1 MDPLAIS
8 GIIVFAV
15 LGLIGVAYI
24 NHALENAKLERA
36 RKVAEGNDR
45 IRRIDYIQ
53 ADLPH
58 SYLQKGLLTFLL
70 PEKLFTLN
78 QMLPFVPK
86 EQQPN
91 VQKRIE
97 LTREEM
103 AAPSPPPTQPV
114 PITNEAQASE
124 IKNLLQ
130 DAHRVLVTGAK
141 AGRISK
147 NDAKKHN
154 ALLKHLLVV
163 TGYDALRNMAAQA
176 RRDGK
181 IKLALHHYMRASA
194 DLTKNNDSN
203 QYTEQIQKLRALIKH
218 LQEEEERSRMTDE
231 QRAQADQDN
240 ELSQKLD
247 EASSPEDEWKK
258 KNVYD

>member
-1 MDPLAIS
+1 MDPLFIS

-45 IRRIDYIQ
+45 VRRIDYML
-53 ADLPH
+53 ADLPTH
-58 SYLQKGLLTFLL
+58 YLQKGLLTFLL
-70 PEKLFTLN
+70 SEKLFTLK
-78 QMLPFVPK
+78 QMLPYAPK
-86 EQQPN
+86 DQQIN

-97 LTREEM
+97 LTQEEM
-103 AAPSPPPTQPV
+103 EAPPAPATTPLQISSESQAA
-114 PITNEAQASE
+114 E
-124 IKNLLQ
+124 IQSLLQ

-141 AGRISK
+141 AGRVSK
-147 NDAKKHN
+147 ADAKKYN

-163 TGYDALRNMAAQA
+163 TSYDAFRNMATQA
-176 RRDGK
+176 RREGK

-194 DLTKNNDSN
+194 DLTKNNDNN
-203 QYTEQIQKLRALIKH
+203 QYTEQIQKLRTLIKH
-218 LQEEEERSRMTDE
+218 LQEEEERSRNKGKAQPAAETDN
-231 QRAQADQDN
+231 Q
-240 ELSQKLD
+240 LSQKLD
-247 EASSPEDEWKK
+247 EITSPEDEWKK